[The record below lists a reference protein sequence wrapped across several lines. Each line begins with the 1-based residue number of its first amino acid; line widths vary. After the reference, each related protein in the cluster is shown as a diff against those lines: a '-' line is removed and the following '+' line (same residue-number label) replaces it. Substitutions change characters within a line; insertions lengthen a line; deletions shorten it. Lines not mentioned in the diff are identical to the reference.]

1 MDISPTAR
9 IQNKS
14 FTAIFKMDP
23 TKYLFH
29 LSILCLWFIAVV
41 PAPKKEGDFIVG
53 GLFPVNFLATSAVHG
68 PCGELNTKGLGRA
81 LSLIFAIENIN
92 NNSNILPN
100 ITLGYD
106 IRAYCEDATEA
117 TRLIYDLIKERCCR
131 NSAQKKMGNKTI
143 VALIG
148 PEESSTALAIG
159 GFLQIFN
166 VSGISGTTTS
176 PELSANLNNFY
187 RTVPSDNFRVKAM
200 ADIIE
205 HFNWSYVA
213 AVGIYDSYGRS
224 GVWGLVE
231 EAGRRNNPFCIA
243 MTELITQESPRIT
256 DVVTKLRWRENI
268 KVIVLWTYG
277 NVQRMFFREVN
288 RQNLS
293 GRVWI
298 LSEVTFS
305 SNENYFPHSGLSPLH
320 GSIAFQPHN
329 FDDGGFK
336 QHLTGLLASGAN
348 EPNYPELWN
357 EIKELKR
364 ICSLRKEKDISSD
377 SDRHESCLQEIVADM
392 YSSYIPYIIDAV
404 HSVAHALDMLAQNF
418 SSRQKLADVNLDN
431 MKTILSRVNF
441 DGLTGE
447 IFFDEFGD
455 RQTAVY
461 DIVNFQQVKE
471 ADVKR
476 LDQVIVGKWDASKR
490 LYLQKNILLWNN
502 DQARPLK
509 SECSDQCLAGTRKS
523 TTSPCCWK
531 CVPCPRGTVNAI
543 PGSESCTECSIG
555 KRANKARTTCEDL
568 PLANLSYSSAGG
580 ITILAFGA
588 GGIIAALFSFAVFCR
603 FWNTPIVMACN
614 RTLSL
619 ALLVAIVLLL
629 SLAFI
634 NLFKPTATFCKI
646 IYPWRFLT
654 YNLCLSIVLV
664 KVLGISVAFKVP
676 IVPGFAIRSLT
687 SRIQATIVIT
697 LHVFLFFPLLFWLI
711 LDPPDNQEHIYP
723 EQYTFFECKAYNMF
737 VGKSLFIVTSSYIF
751 IQMLLS
757 AYCSF
762 KVRNIPEN
770 FSEAKR
776 IAFSLYILLFSM
788 LAYYPIE
795 FSIHGW
801 YVSVVDCVT
810 SLLSAYGFL
819 CCIFLP
825 KIYIIIFKPEL
836 NTCAMV
842 GREVTQFSFRTN
854 IIHVNPAVESSSPD
868 STHNPAK
875 QN

>member
-1 MDISPTAR
+1 M
-9 IQNKS
+9 
-14 FTAIFKMDP
+14 
-23 TKYLFH
+23 
-29 LSILCLWFIAVV
+29 
-41 PAPKKEGDFIVG
+41 G
-53 GLFPVNFLATSAVHG
+53 GLFPVNFLSTSGTQG
-68 PCGELNTKGLGRA
+68 PCGGLNTKGLGRA
-81 LSLIFAIENIN
+81 LSMIFAIEKLN
-92 NNSNILPN
+92 NNSNILSN

-106 IRAYCEDATEA
+106 IRAYCENATEA
-117 TRLIYDLIKERCCR
+117 TRLTYDLVKERCCR
-131 NSAQKKMGNKTI
+131 NSSKRKMGNKSI

-148 PEESSTALAIG
+148 PEESSTTLTIG

-176 PELSANLNNFY
+176 PELSSNLNNFY

-243 MTELITQESPRIT
+243 MTELITQESPRII

-298 LSEVTFS
+298 LSEVTYS

-329 FDDGGFK
+329 FDNGGFLH
-336 QHLTGLLASGAN
+336 HLTTLLASDAV
-348 EPNYPELWN
+348 EPNYPELWS
-357 EIKELKR
+357 EIKALKQN
-364 ICSLRKEKDISSD
+364 CSLRKEKDIHSNNDKSK
-377 SDRHESCLQEIVADM
+377 SCLQEVVNDM

-404 HSVAHALDMLAQNF
+404 YSVAHALNMLTQNI
-418 SSRQKLADVNLDN
+418 SSRRKLAKLNLDN
-431 MKTILSRVNF
+431 MKTLLSRVNF
-441 DGLTGE
+441 VGLTGE

-455 RQTAVY
+455 RQSAVY
-461 DIVNFQQVKE
+461 DIVNFQQVQE

-476 LDQVIVGKWDASKR
+476 LTQVIVGKWDATEG
-490 LYLQKNILLWNN
+490 LYLHENILWNN
-502 DQARPLK
+502 NNGRPPK
-509 SECSDQCLAGTRKS
+509 SECSEQCSAGKRKS

-531 CVPCPRGTVNAI
+531 CFSCPRGTINTI
-543 PGSESCTECSIG
+543 PGAESCIECPKG
-555 KRANKARTTCEDL
+555 KLSNKARTACEDL
-568 PLANLSYSSAGG
+568 PLANLSYSSVGG
-580 ITILAFGA
+580 ITILAFGT

-614 RTLSL
+614 RKLSL

-654 YNLCLSIVLV
+654 YNLCLSIVLI
-664 KVLGISVAFKVP
+664 KVLGISIAFKVP
-676 IVPGFAIRSLT
+676 IVPGFTIVSLT
-687 SRIQATIVIT
+687 NRMQAVIVVT
-697 LHVFLFFPLLFWLI
+697 LHVLLLFPLLLWLV
-711 LDPPDNQEHIYP
+711 LDPPDNVQHIYP
-723 EQYTFFECKAYNMF
+723 EQYTFIECKAYNML
-737 VGKSLFIVTSSYIF
+737 VGKSLFMLTSSYIF

-757 AYCSF
+757 AFCSF

-788 LAYYPIE
+788 LTYYPIE
-795 FSIHGW
+795 FSMHGW
-801 YVSVVDCVT
+801 YVSVVNCVT

-825 KIYIIIFKPEL
+825 KIYIILFKPEL
-836 NTCAMV
+836 NSFASV
-842 GREVTQFSFRTN
+842 GQEVTQFSFRSN
-854 IIHVNPAVESSSPD
+854 IIHVNPAFDSSSH
-868 STHNPAK
+868 SPATG
-875 QN
+875 QR